1 MHYLLTGAT
10 SGIGRAFLD
19 LQLTQASNA
28 SASAPIFTVIARNAA
43 KFSEL
48 ATYCQPNSCQVI
60 NLDLAHPELIA
71 PTVTEALKDLPPV
84 DRLVYCAGITR
95 IEAVTKLT
103 YPKNLEMMSI
113 CYFSLVELIRVLVA
127 LKPESHLLK
136 VAVVSAMAATTGAAY
151 TVSYSAAKKALETL
165 VRFGAQE
172 LLTQNVFINALAPAY
187 VDTPMLKF
195 NRMIDRNFAQNV
207 TQVQPL
213 GLISPQTA
221 AQELAELLE
230 STSCTGT
237 IRYLNGG
244 MRY

>member
-19 LQLTQASNA
+19 LLLAQASNA
-28 SASAPIFTVIARNAA
+28 TDPAPIFTVIARNDA
-43 KFSEL
+43 KLYDLTTQCSPH
-48 ATYCQPNSCQVI
+48 TCHGIS
-60 NLDLAHPELIA
+60 LDLAHPELIE
-71 PTVTEALKDLPPV
+71 PSVTTALANLPPV

-113 CYFSLVELIRVLVA
+113 CYFSLVELLRVLVA
-127 LKPESHLLK
+127 LKPEHHLLK
-136 VAVVSAMAATTGAAY
+136 VAVVSAMAATTGADF
-151 TVSYSAAKKALETL
+151 TVSYSAAKKALETW
-165 VRFGAQE
+165 VRFGAPE
-172 LLTQNVFINALAPAY
+172 LLARNVFINALAPAY

-195 NRMIDRNFAQNV
+195 NRLIDRNFAQNV

-213 GLISPQTA
+213 GLISAQAA
-221 AQELAELLE
+221 AQELLALLE
-230 STSCTGT
+230 SSSCTGT